1 MMVLFFFVSTVFQR
15 PLTVALFGK
24 RILLKNH
31 IGKLILKNDVFKTIS
46 NHISV
51 EENRSFKVINT
62 PNFFEEWSTPDQQM
76 IDFMALSYPGPELFL
91 LAVDSETSSS
101 EDVLA
106 QLIKLEEYFGIEIRQ
121 HLIVIFTQQ
130 KLYNSLLY
138 LKDNNIQLE
147 MLNENLAS
155 DCKKWGSARQR
166 FLYDY
171 KDHSLQVVQRRRKE
185 LKMRS
190 SSEVE
195 TEIRPRTSK
204 RRVERY
210 NTIGWTMKSSDAT
223 GKDNASQRGRLIPQ
237 EKKRPE
243 DPRRMLYLNES
254 LRSSEV
260 ETKTKS
266 RPTKLTNE
274 SYNRID
280 QTPQMT
286 SSSDAMDID
295 NASQGDGM
303 TNGMRKNE
311 FYIILMGRSG
321 SGKSASAN
329 TILQTTDRLKFKKM
343 YFFESNAS
351 SVPVT
356 TIVQVGHVRNL
367 FGRVAYVIDTPD
379 FFRDKLTDDEEAV
392 KLCKSFISENCV
404 ILLVFQLG
412 GITNLDNVFMEKL
425 DSRFGQNIRE
435 KSIVLITHG
444 DYLQGNLED
453 YIHANPKLSDI
464 VHKCGGRFHLFN
476 NKSKDPKQV
485 KELTKKIPQFK
496 KASESKEIPC
506 PFQ

>member
-185 LKMRS
+185 LKMR
-190 SSEVE
+190 
-195 TEIRPRTSK
+195 
-204 RRVERY
+204 
-210 NTIGWTMKSSDAT
+210 
-223 GKDNASQRGRLIPQ
+223 
-237 EKKRPE
+237 
-243 DPRRMLYLNES
+243 
-254 LRSSEV
+254 RSSEV

>member
-1 MMVLFFFVSTVFQR
+1 
-15 PLTVALFGK
+15 
-24 RILLKNH
+24 
-31 IGKLILKNDVFKTIS
+31 
-46 NHISV
+46 
-51 EENRSFKVINT
+51 
-62 PNFFEEWSTPDQQM
+62 
-76 IDFMALSYPGPELFL
+76 
-91 LAVDSETSSS
+91 
-101 EDVLA
+101 
-106 QLIKLEEYFGIEIRQ
+106 
-121 HLIVIFTQQ
+121 
-130 KLYNSLLY
+130 
-138 LKDNNIQLE
+138 
-147 MLNENLAS
+147 
-155 DCKKWGSARQR
+155 
-166 FLYDY
+166 
-171 KDHSLQVVQRRRKE
+171 
-185 LKMRS
+185 
-190 SSEVE
+190 
-195 TEIRPRTSK
+195 
-204 RRVERY
+204 
-210 NTIGWTMKSSDAT
+210 
-223 GKDNASQRGRLIPQ
+223 
-237 EKKRPE
+237 
-243 DPRRMLYLNES
+243 MLYLNES